1 MFHRC
6 TIALLSCFLLA
17 ASWQPAAAADQS
29 LEEFIPKGV
38 TPDPE
43 QREVVLA
50 LAARVSRCNASY
62 DQQGNLTGILLC
74 NHNAFSRVKP
84 ETRPGADD
92 ATFARLSVVPSLRQ
106 MQLLKQPLSDDAFAI
121 LQQWPDLEIFCIE
134 GHKGDNTGRFMRF
147 INGHPKLKWL
157 ELKHL
162 FGLDGTTVDELQAF
176 PQLVRLELD
185 NASATNRALPFLRRN
200 PQIRDFELHR
210 SNMSNEEIAE
220 LVDSLPNLERLALKP
235 KGRCFDHRCLEDV
248 SQLPELKVFGFHHWK
263 EKMFVWEDGI
273 EHLADMPLLTHVECP
288 RKMWDNEPMK
298 KLRAAKPN
306 LENAGK
312 QIIVE
317 FDNDIQ
323 R

>member
-1 MFHRC
+1 MICRF
-6 TIALLSCFLLA
+6 TIGLSACLLLFTA
-17 ASWQPAAAADQS
+17 WQPVAAADQS
-29 LEEFIPKGV
+29 LEEVIPKGV
-38 TPDPE
+38 TPDPA
-43 QREVVLA
+43 QREVVEA
-50 LAARVSRCNASY
+50 LAARVSRCNAVY
-62 DQQGNLTGILLC
+62 DEQGNLTAILLC

-84 ETRPGADD
+84 ETRPGVDD
-92 ATFARLSVVPSLRQ
+92 ATFAQLSVVPSLRQ

-162 FGLDGTTVDELQAF
+162 FGLDGTTVDELEAF

-185 NASATNRALPFLRRN
+185 NASATDRALPFLQRN

-210 SNMSNEEIAE
+210 STMSNEEIAE

-235 KGRCFDHRCLEDV
+235 KGKCFDHRCLADV
-248 SQLPELKVFGFHHWK
+248 ASLPKLKVFGFHHWK
-263 EKMFVWEDGI
+263 DKMFVWEDGI
-273 EHLADMPLLTHVECP
+273 EHLADAPHLTHVECP
-288 RKMWDNEPMK
+288 KKMWDDEAMK
-298 KLRAAKPN
+298 KLRAAKPD

-312 QIIVE
+312 NIIVE
-317 FDNDIQ
+317 FDDLS